1 MRKSRILAVGAV
13 GIAAALALSACSGT
27 GSGSSGDNNNSSSI
41 GKVDGKGKTLTV
53 WEMNGDLSTDTLNA
67 INKEFTKQTGAKV
80 KVQMQQW
87 DGIGPKVTTALS
99 TSTPPDVIDIG
110 NTQVAGYAA
119 NGGLLDLTKYKSD
132 LEQGG
137 TWLGGLVDP
146 ATVNGKLYGVPSFA
160 GTRAVIYNKK
170 IWAAAGVTEAPTT
183 YDELTADLDKVK
195 AANASKADFSAFYLP
210 GQNWYAGTQFVW
222 DAGGQ
227 IATQSGKTWKGGFSS
242 DAAQKGL
249 NDFKKFENA
258 YSVASARTLDTDKP
272 DQDQVFADGKAGA
285 ILGNG
290 WEIGSITTD
299 NKSLTT
305 DDLGSFPFPGTSGK
319 NQPVMLGGSVWS
331 IPVKSK
337 NSQLAL
343 VWTKI
348 ASSPSIQNKY
358 VYGVQKWIPNTVEGA
373 KKAIEDPTL
382 PEIQKGFF
390 TAAQNSKSTPS
401 SANWATIEST
411 KAINQFFSSIASGS
425 ATPADAA
432 KSFDATLEK
441 TLNGN

>member
-1 MRKSRILAVGAV
+1 
-13 GIAAALALSACSGT
+13 
-27 GSGSSGDNNNSSSI
+27 
-41 GKVDGKGKTLTV
+41 
-53 WEMNGDLSTDTLNA
+53 
-67 INKEFTKQTGAKV
+67 
-80 KVQMQQW
+80 
-87 DGIGPKVTTALS
+87 
-99 TSTPPDVIDIG
+99 
-110 NTQVAGYAA
+110 
-119 NGGLLDLTKYKSD
+119 
-132 LEQGG
+132 
-137 TWLGGLVDP
+137 
-146 ATVNGKLYGVPSFA
+146 
-160 GTRAVIYNKK
+160 VIYNNK
-170 IWAAAGVTEAPTT
+170 IWAAAGVTAAPTT
-183 YDELTADLDKVK
+183 YEELTADLDKVK
-195 AANASKADFSAFYLP
+195 AANKSKADFSAFYLP

-222 DAGGQ
+222 DAGGD

-258 YSVASARTLDTDKP
+258 YTVASARTLDTDKP

-290 WEIGSITTD
+290 WELGSITAD
-299 NKSLTT
+299 NKALTQ

-337 NSQLAL
+337 HQELAL
-343 VWTKI
+343 VWAKI
-348 ASSPSIQNKY
+348 AASPTIQDKY

-373 KKAIEDPTL
+373 KKATSDPSL

-401 SANWATIEST
+401 SADWATIEST
-411 KAINQFFSSIASGS
+411 KAINQFFSSVASGS

-432 KSFDATLEK
+432 KSFDATLAK
-441 TLNGN
+441 TLKGN

>member
-1 MRKSRILAVGAV
+1 MRKSRILAIGAV
-13 GIAAALALSACSGT
+13 GIAAALALSACSGN
-27 GSGSSGDNNNSSSI
+27 GSGTSAASGNSLSN
-41 GKVDGKGKTLTV
+41 VDGKGKTITV
-53 WEMNGDLSTDTLNA
+53 WAMNGDLTNATLDA
-67 INKEFTKQTGAKV
+67 INKEFTKETHAKV
-80 KVQMQQW
+80 KVQLQQW

-99 TSTPPDVIDIG
+99 TTTPPDVIDVG

-119 NGGLLDLTKYKSD
+119 NGGLLDITSYQKQ

-137 TWLGGLVDP
+137 TWLGGLEDP
-146 ATVNGKLYGVPSFA
+146 ATVDGKLYGVPSFA

-170 IWAAAGVTEAPTT
+170 IWAAAGVTSAPTT
-183 YDELTADLDKVK
+183 YEELTADLDKVK
-195 AANASKADFSAFYLP
+195 AANASKPDFSAFYLP
-210 GQNWYAGTQFVW
+210 GQNWYAGVQFVW

-227 IATQSGKTWKGGFSS
+227 IATQSGKTWKGGFESA
-242 DAAQKGL
+242 AAQKGL
-249 NDFKKFENA
+249 NDFKTFENA

-290 WEIGSITTD
+290 WEIGSITAD
-299 NKSLTT
+299 NKNLTQ

-319 NQPVMLGGSVWS
+319 AQPVMLGGSVWS

-337 NSQLAL
+337 NQQLAL

-348 ASSPSIQNKY
+348 AASPSIQDKY

-373 KKAIEDPTL
+373 QKATSDPTL
-382 PEIQKGFF
+382 PAIQDGFF

-411 KAINQFFSSIASGS
+411 KAINQFFSSIASGTAS
-425 ATPADAA
+425 PSDAA
-432 KSFDATLEK
+432 ASFDATLAK

>member
-13 GIAAALALSACSGT
+13 GIAAALALSACSGNGSGKT
-27 GSGSSGDNNNSSSI
+27 GSESLSN
-41 GKVDGKGKTLTV
+41 VDGKGKTITV
-53 WEMNGDLSTDTLNA
+53 WAMNGDLTNDTLNA
-67 INKEFTKQTGAKV
+67 INKEFTKETGAKV
-80 KVQMQQW
+80 KVQLQQW
-87 DGIGPKVTTALS
+87 DGIGPKITTALS
-99 TSTPPDVIDIG
+99 TSTPPDVLDVG

-119 NGGLLDLTKYKSD
+119 NGGLLDITKYKTD

-137 TWLGGLVDP
+137 TWLGGLEDP
-146 ATVNGKLYGVPSFA
+146 ATVNGQLYGVPSFA

-170 IWAAAGVTEAPTT
+170 IWADAGVTSAPTT
-183 YDELTADLDKVK
+183 YAELTADLDKVK
-195 AANASKADFSAFYLP
+195 AANSSKSDFSAFYLP
-210 GQNWYAGTQFVW
+210 GQNWYAGVQFVW
-222 DAGGQ
+222 DAGGE
-227 IATQSGKTWKGGFSS
+227 IATQSGKTWKGGFGSS
-242 DAAQKGL
+242 EAQKGL
-249 NDFKKFENA
+249 NDFKTFENA
-258 YSVASARTLDTDKP
+258 YTVSSARTLDTDKP
-272 DQDQVFADGKAGA
+272 DQDQLFADGKAGA

-290 WEIGSITTD
+290 WEIGVITGD
-299 NKSLTT
+299 NKALTQ
-305 DDLGSFPFPGTSGK
+305 DDLGSFPFPGTSGN

-343 VWTKI
+343 VWAKI
-348 ASSPSIQNKY
+348 AASPTIQDKY

-373 KKAIEDPTL
+373 KKATSDPSL

-425 ATPADAA
+425 ATPEAAA
-432 KSFDATLEK
+432 KSFDATLDS
-441 TLNGN
+441 TLNTK